1 MDHIFL
7 DTRDGQLRLYLHGDL
22 QFDTR
27 DERVYHEPLGLVP
40 VALAVRRAPGRKLRV
55 LILGGGDGLALRE
68 TLRFAEV
75 REAHVV
81 DRDPDV
87 LRLGA
92 GPLAALNH
100 EAFRD
105 PRARTHVLDARS
117 FLGGA
122 RGFDVLIY
130 DLTYPSD
137 LGGATLFSVPFLRKV
152 RAALRPGGVLA
163 VNAVSPELTPQA
175 FGCIGATLGA
185 AGFWAVPYAFTLPSF
200 REEGYGRWGFFFA
213 SARPIS
219 KAELRRLALPAGA
232 GLTVEAVLVGTLFPA
247 HAATAMR
254 AAANQTD
261 ELLYHVYNPSP
272 LAWEA
277 PFTPLRFGPAGSSL
291 GPRLTVAQGFARWL
305 RAPEGRRTLEELLH
319 CLPLAHRASS
329 REALLEWSD
338 QAEVI
343 FREVDLRAFVER
355 ALRRSAELPRA
366 WVRELRGL
374 RERIQDGLPP
384 MRELL
389 EHAYRVFAIFLLLLL
404 FANLFFPDNLFAKGF
419 SSSSGRSTTSWS
431 SGTSGSSGSPFAGFN
446 FTDPGTPYAPYRRF
460 APSGGWVYAPGAPR
474 ARVYDSRGREYAAQ
488 QIATATPQ
496 GGPQPV
502 SALLALSPELQLL
515 ESGVLVYVTG
525 VPGFQGVL
533 EPGRLLVRDTAGQEV
548 LALRPS
554 DELQDQARRQILA
567 QGPMVEK
574 ALADHRR
581 WVSWV
586 RWASVV
592 PDGRQAVVELTELTA
607 IQRAVETAQRTWRWA
622 APPPALD
629 AKSHWVSLFPG
640 IYLDPHGRGPVGLLQ
655 GRWVAIEHGSAYA
668 EPPTAVHEAPTV
680 VLVAPD
686 GLTRARRMAPP
697 ARLAGEDRF
706 LFRVLSQHA
715 GAGKDAS
722 LQPMVDRWL
731 EAHRD
736 ALGATPPA
744 TPPGPRP

>member
-1 MDHIFL
+1 MNHIFL
-7 DTRDGQLRLYLHGDL
+7 DTRDGRLRLYLHGDL
-22 QFDTR
+22 QFDAR
-27 DERVYHEPLGLVP
+27 DERLYHEPLGLVP
-40 VALAVRRAPGRKLRV
+40 VALAVGRAPARALRV

-87 LRLGA
+87 LRLGV
-92 GPLAALNH
+92 GPLAHLNGG
-100 EAFRD
+100 AFRD
-105 PRARTHVLDARS
+105 PRARTHARDARS
-117 FLGGA
+117 FLEDA
-122 RGFDVLIY
+122 RGFDVLIF
-130 DLTYPSD
+130 DLTYPGD

-185 AGFWAVPYAFTLPSF
+185 AGFWAVPYAFCLPSF

-219 KAELRRLALPAGA
+219 KAELRHLALPAGA
-232 GLTVEAVLVGTLFPA
+232 GLTAEAVILGTLFPA
-247 HAATAMR
+247 HAATAMH

-261 ELLYHVYNPSP
+261 ELLYHVYNPAP
-272 LAWEA
+272 LAWEP
-277 PFTPLRFGPAGSSL
+277 PFTPLRFGPVGSGL

-305 RAPEGRRTLEELLH
+305 RAPDGRRTLEELLH

-329 REALLEWSD
+329 REVLLEWSD

-343 FREVDLRAFVER
+343 FREVDLRAFVQR

-374 RERIQDGLPP
+374 RDRIRDGLPP

-419 SSSSGRSTTSWS
+419 SSSSSRSTTSWS
-431 SGTSGSSGSPFAGFN
+431 SGGSGSAESSFYGFN
-446 FTDPGTPYAPYRRF
+446 FTDPSAPSAPYRRF
-460 APSGGWVYAPGAPR
+460 APSGGWVYGPGVPR
-474 ARVYDSRGREYAAQ
+474 ARVYDSRGQEYPAQ
-488 QIATATPQ
+488 QAAAATPQ

-515 ESGVLVYVTG
+515 ESGALVYVAG
-525 VPGFQGVL
+525 VPGVQCVL
-533 EPGRLLVRDTAGQEV
+533 EPGRLLVLDTAGQEV

-554 DELQDQARRQILA
+554 DELLDQARRQILA
-567 QGPMVEK
+567 QGPLVEK
-574 ALADHRR
+574 ALADHQR
-581 WVSWV
+581 WVGWV

-592 PDGRQAVVELTELTA
+592 PDGRQAVAELAELTA
-607 IQRAVETAQRTWRWA
+607 IKRAVDSAQRTWRGA
-622 APPPALD
+622 APPVPFD
-629 AKSHWVSLFPG
+629 AKSHWVPLFPG
-640 IYLDPHGRGPVGLLQ
+640 VYLDPRGRGPVGLVR
-655 GRWVAIEHGSAYA
+655 GRWVAIAPGSAY
-668 EPPTAVHEAPTV
+668 
-680 VLVAPD
+680 
-686 GLTRARRMAPP
+686 
-697 ARLAGEDRF
+697 
-706 LFRVLSQHA
+706 
-715 GAGKDAS
+715 
-722 LQPMVDRWL
+722 
-731 EAHRD
+731 
-736 ALGATPPA
+736 
-744 TPPGPRP
+744 